1 MITSVNNINFKAI
14 YSPKKATFSPMQK
27 EVLNDIK
34 TELGEIK
41 DKDNFLVKPIDK
53 DKVQL
58 SMVMGVRKKS
68 QSDKITYT
76 RRNIIGIYDKK
87 QPFKIKDFYD
97 AEYQEAKDVI
107 GALAIGTLGI
117 IMMLGGLFISANK
130 KEVSKP
136 KVEKIMNMTQD
147 SVKVI
152 KDSIQFIKK

>member
-1 MITSVNNINFKAI
+1 MITSVNIINFKAF
-14 YSPKKATFSPMQK
+14 YSPKKATFSSMQK

-34 TELGEIK
+34 TELGETK

-87 QPFKIKDFYD
+87 QPFKIKDFYKTVH
-97 AEYQEAKDVI
+97 QEAKDVI
-107 GALAIGTLGI
+107 GALAVGVLAIGMI
-117 IMMLGGLFISANK
+117 LGGLFISANK

-136 KVEKIMNMTQD
+136 QVEKVMNMT
-147 SVKVI
+147 
-152 KDSIQFIKK
+152 KDSAQVVKDSLKIFK